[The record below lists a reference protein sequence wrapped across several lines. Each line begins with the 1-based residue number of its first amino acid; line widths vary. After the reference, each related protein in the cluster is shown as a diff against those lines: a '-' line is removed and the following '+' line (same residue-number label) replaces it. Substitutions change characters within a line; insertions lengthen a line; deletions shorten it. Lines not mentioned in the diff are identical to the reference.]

1 MRKPRRLIKMTVVQ
15 SHLKRSIWSL
25 VLLLLCGCESVLI
38 AQGPIMIGPPPKP
51 RQKQVMNLLE
61 VGTAAPDW
69 QLLGA
74 EGKEHS
80 LSSYRGKVVVM
91 DFWATWCV
99 PCAAV
104 MPRMQKLQ
112 QKFADEGVVVFGVNA
127 WENGDPITLMKEKR
141 YSYELL
147 LNGEKIADAYK
158 VKTLPVVYIVG
169 ADGKII
175 YCHEG
180 EDQKDL
186 AAVIEKYFKQIGSAP

>member
-1 MRKPRRLIKMTVVQ
+1 
-15 SHLKRSIWSL
+15 
-25 VLLLLCGCESVLI
+25 
-38 AQGPIMIGPPPKP
+38 MIGPPPKP
-51 RQKQVMNLLE
+51 KQKQVMNLLD

-69 QLLGA
+69 QLTGA
-74 EGKEHS
+74 DGNAHS
-80 LSSYRGKVVVM
+80 LSSYRGKLVVM

-112 QKFADEGVVVFGVNA
+112 QKFADKGVVVFGINS
-127 WENGDPITLMKEKR
+127 WENSDAVAFMKEKR

-147 LNGEKIADAYK
+147 LNGEKIAAAYK
-158 VKTLPVVYIVG
+158 VTTLPVVYIVG
-169 ADGKII
+169 SDGKII

-186 AAVIEKYFKQIGSAP
+186 AAVIEKYFKEPGPKP

>member
-1 MRKPRRLIKMTVVQ
+1 MKRFIWCLI
-15 SHLKRSIWSL
+15 LL
-25 VLLLLCGCESVLI
+25 VLCGSESVLI

-51 RQKQVMNLLE
+51 KQKQVMNLLE

-69 QLLGA
+69 QLMGA

-99 PCAAV
+99 PCTAV
-104 MPRMQKLQ
+104 MPRIQKLH
-112 QKFADEGVVVFGVNA
+112 QKFADKGVVVFGVNA
-127 WENGDPITLMKEKR
+127 WENSDAVALMKEKR

-158 VKTLPVVYIVG
+158 VKTLPAVYIVG
-169 ADGKII
+169 SDGKII

-186 AAVIEKYFKQIGSAP
+186 AGVIEKYFKESRSAP

>member
-1 MRKPRRLIKMTVVQ
+1 M
-15 SHLKRSIWSL
+15 KRFFWSL
-25 VLLLLCGCESVLI
+25 ILLLLCGCESVLM
-38 AQGPIMIGPPPKP
+38 AQGPIMIGPPPKA
-51 RQKQVMNLLE
+51 RQKQVMNLLA

-69 QLLGA
+69 QLMGA
-74 EGKEHS
+74 GGNAHS

-99 PCAAV
+99 PCTAV
-104 MPRMQKLQ
+104 MPRMQKLH
-112 QKFADEGVVVFGVNA
+112 QKFADKGVVVFGINS
-127 WENGDPITLMKEKR
+127 WENSDAVAFMKEKR

-169 ADGKII
+169 SDGKII

-186 AAVIEKYFKQIGSAP
+186 ATVIEKYFKEPRSAP